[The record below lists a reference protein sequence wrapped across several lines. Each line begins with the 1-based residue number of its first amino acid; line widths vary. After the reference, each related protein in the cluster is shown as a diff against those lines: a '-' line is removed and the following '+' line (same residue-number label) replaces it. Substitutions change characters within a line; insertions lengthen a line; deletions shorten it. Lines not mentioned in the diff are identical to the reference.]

1 MESKDL
7 SGPDYMG
14 NAAAAFGAATMAQQS
29 RRAPKWVRWFL
40 YVCIG
45 VTVLVTGAGIIDKTA
60 NIGSLPT
67 CDAKRTRD
75 TLSDLNKA
83 NQLNATAYNFIKQVS
98 ASESEVKCTANLAL
112 KSGTVEYDYRI
123 YKEDGGIKVQIT
135 EWRR

>member
-1 MESKDL
+1 MRPRRSA
-7 SGPDYMG
+7 PPRWRR
-14 NAAAAFGAATMAQQS
+14 QS
-29 RRAPKWVRWFL
+29 RRGPKWVRWFL

-45 VTVLVTGAGIIDKTA
+45 VTVLVTGAGVIHKTA
-60 NIGSLPT
+60 TIESLPT

-112 KSGTVEYDYRI
+112 KSGTVDTTTGSTRRTEESKCRSPS
-123 YKEDGGIKVQIT
+123 GGGNVFLHHHPAF
-135 EWRR
+135 